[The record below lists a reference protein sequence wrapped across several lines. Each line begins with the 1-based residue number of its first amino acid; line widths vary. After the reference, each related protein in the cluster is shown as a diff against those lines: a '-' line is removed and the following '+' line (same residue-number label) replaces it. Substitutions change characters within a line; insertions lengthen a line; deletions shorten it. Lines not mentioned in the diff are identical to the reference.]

1 MKSSAGKNAQN
12 ADNDATTRI
21 CRVLAEIPRGYV
33 ITYGDL
39 AEMAGYPRAAR
50 LAGQTLRKLPR
61 GTRLPW
67 HRVIN
72 AQGRISLPEP
82 AMQRQI
88 ERLQKEGITLL
99 NGRVDLKTYRWNP

>member
-1 MKSSAGKNAQN
+1 M
-12 ADNDATTRI
+12 
-21 CRVLAEIPRGYV
+21 LAAVPRGRV

-61 GTRLPW
+61 DTKLPW

-82 AMQRQI
+82 GAQRQR
-88 ERLQKEGITLL
+88 EKLEKEGVAFLR
-99 NGRVDLKTYRWNP
+99 GRVDMRKYRWRP